1 MWEINYCVLFFGLE
15 IVSLD
20 TGNMSLFWMTD
31 IFLYIFL
38 PLIVF
43 LRITFLLLTTLFI
56 PPPHVPWCQAN
67 NQIEQNNHGGS
78 TESYSFLELRRGQ
91 EKQSDMIVRSQ
102 AQDLKN

>member
-20 TGNMSLFWMTD
+20 TGNMSLLWMTD

-43 LRITFLLLTTLFI
+43 LRITFFAADHSLFI
-56 PPPHVPWCQAN
+56 QPPRVPWCRAN
-67 NQIEQNNHGGS
+67 SQIEQNNHGGS
-78 TESYSFLELRRGQ
+78 TVL
-91 EKQSDMIVRSQ
+91 
-102 AQDLKN
+102 